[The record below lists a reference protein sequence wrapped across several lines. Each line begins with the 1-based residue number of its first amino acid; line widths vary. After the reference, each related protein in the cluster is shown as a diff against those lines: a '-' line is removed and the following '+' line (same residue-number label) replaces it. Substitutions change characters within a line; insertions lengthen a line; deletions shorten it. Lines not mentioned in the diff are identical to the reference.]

1 MTKWLLLLHL
11 ALVLSSCSGGATSP
25 AFEKLSELTS
35 SDEDQA
41 TPPDVTGDG
50 NALRAATVPDEDPL
64 EERGIEAVAGVVE
77 KVTAR
82 VNPYL
87 RFRSKQI
94 APAVDAKAK
103 HTSLAAGD
111 IKGAGADW
119 ESVFA
124 RLYSSGYEKSTVRAA
139 LSNLATTEGKL
150 PASHVD
156 IIAAAYA
163 VYRTEQNVIAAE
175 QFSKLMKQH
184 PWTRTPPSNYR
195 KAAAAPSNGL
205 QLASPSSDRKRTALA
220 SIEEHPSPRSVLD
233 LTSPPRAR
241 KYSITPFIRD
251 LAKKHDALLEQKRL
265 AKEVKAENL
274 KEMNEAIAWMNGEKS
289 RFQKALKH
297 HDIQPREGP
306 Y

>member
-25 AFEKLSELTS
+25 AFEKLSELRS
-35 SDEDQA
+35 PDEDQA

-64 EERGIEAVAGVVE
+64 EERGIDGVAGIMGRLSARANPFLRTRHKESVPVSDLKVE
-77 KVTAR
+77 DLVGAAR
-82 VNPYL
+82 VL
-87 RFRSKQI
+87 EEALVWKARF
-94 APAVDAKAK
+94 A
-103 HTSLAAGD
+103 L
-111 IKGAGADW
+111 
-119 ESVFA
+119 
-124 RLYSSGYEKSTVRAA
+124 LYSLGYNEKTVRAA
-139 LSNLATTEGKL
+139 LEEVARTRHSLSPL
-150 PASHVD
+150 HVD

-163 VYRTEQNVIAAE
+163 VYRAEQNVIAAE
-175 QFSKLMKQH
+175 QFSKLMKKH
-184 PWTRTPPSNYR
+184 PWTRTPPSNNR

-205 QLASPSSDRKRTALA
+205 QLASPSSDQKRTARA
-220 SIEEHPSPRSVLD
+220 SGEEGPSPRSVLD

-265 AKEVKAENL
+265 AEEVKSENL
-274 KEMNEAIAWMNGEKS
+274 KEMNEAIAWMNGEKPL
-289 RFQKALKH
+289 FQKALKH